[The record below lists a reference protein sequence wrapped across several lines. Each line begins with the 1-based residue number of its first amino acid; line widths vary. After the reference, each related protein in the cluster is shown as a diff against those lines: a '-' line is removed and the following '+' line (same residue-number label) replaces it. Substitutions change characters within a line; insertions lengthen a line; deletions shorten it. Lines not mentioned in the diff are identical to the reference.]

1 MDLRCVY
8 TDLDGTLL
16 GHGASLFTDHD
27 GNFSMMQARALE
39 ACSRAGVEVVI
50 MSGRRR
56 AQVHEDARIIGQS
69 SFIFEAGSAFE
80 IDRELTMMT
89 GDFELDPEL
98 NVVEQMSGRGVPELL
113 FEAFDGK
120 LEFHEPW
127 HTGREMSHL
136 FRGEVDTAQ
145 ANTLLEEKGHGDLR
159 LLDNGAINRTMA
171 GIEVAHCYHLVPR
184 EVSKARAVAAH
195 AQARGYARE
204 ETIAVGDSVEDLEVA
219 PSVGKFFVVANG
231 PERDP
236 GVKSAMAGFD
246 NVTVTEGR
254 SGDGFYEAVV
264 TSLMGR
270 A

>member
-1 MDLRCVY
+1 MSLRCVY

-27 GNFSMMQARALE
+27 GNFSMMQARGLE

-56 AQVHEDARIIGQS
+56 VQVHEDARIIGQT

-89 GDFELDPEL
+89 GDFELHADL
-98 NVVEQMSGRGVPELL
+98 NVVEQMSERGVPDLL
-113 FEAFDGK
+113 FETYPGRI
-120 LEFHEPW
+120 EFHEPW

-136 FRGEVDTAQ
+136 FRGEVDTVEVNQ
-145 ANTLLEEKGHGDLR
+145 MLEAAGHGDLR
-159 LLDNGAINRTMA
+159 LLDNGAINRPMP
-171 GIEVAHCYHLVPR
+171 GIDIAHAYHLVPKG
-184 EVSKARAVAAH
+184 VSKAAAVAAH
-195 AQARGYARE
+195 ARAQGYGTG

-219 PSVGKFFVVANG
+219 PSVGQFFVVANG

-236 GVKSAMAGFD
+236 GVKSAIAD
-246 NVTVTEGR
+246 YPNVTVTEGR

-264 TSLMGR
+264 KSLMG
-270 A
+270 

>member
-16 GHGASLFTDHD
+16 GHGASLFTDHE

-56 AQVHEDARIIGQS
+56 VQVHEDARIIGQT

-80 IDRELTMMT
+80 IDRDLTMMT
-89 GDFELDPEL
+89 GDFELDPGL
-98 NVVEQMSGRGVPELL
+98 NVVEQMSGRGVPEML
-113 FEAFDGK
+113 FDAYPGK

-127 HTGREMSHL
+127 HEGREMSHL
-136 FRGEVDTAQ
+136 FRGEVDTKD
-145 ANTLLEEKGHGDLR
+145 ANSLLEEAGHSDLR
-159 LLDNGAINRTMA
+159 LLDNGAIHRRMD
-171 GIEVAHCYHLVPR
+171 GIETAHCYHLVPR
-184 EVSKARAVAAH
+184 GVSKARAVAAH
-195 AQARGYARE
+195 AKARGYEKE

-236 GVKSAMAGFD
+236 GVKSAMADFD

-264 TSLMGR
+264 ATLMS
-270 A
+270 

>member
-16 GHGASLFTDHD
+16 GYGASLFTDHE

-56 AQVHEDARIIGQS
+56 VQVHEDARIIGQS

-80 IDRELTMMT
+80 VDRELTMMT

-98 NVVEQMSGRGVPELL
+98 NVVEQMSVRGVPELL

-127 HTGREMSHL
+127 HSGREMSHL
-136 FRGEVDTAQ
+136 FRGEVDTVE

-159 LLDNGAINRTMA
+159 LLDNGAINRTMP

-184 EVSKARAVAAH
+184 GVSKARAVAAH
-195 AQARGYARE
+195 AQARGYAKE

-264 TSLMGR
+264 TSLMS
-270 A
+270 

>member
-1 MDLRCVY
+1 MALRCVY

-16 GHGASLFTDHD
+16 GQGASLFTDHD

-56 AQVHEDARIIGQS
+56 VQVHEDARIIGQT

-89 GDFELDPEL
+89 GDFELDPDL
-98 NVVEQMSGRGVPELL
+98 NVVEQMSGRGVPDLL
-113 FEAFDGK
+113 FESYPGK

-127 HTGREMSHL
+127 HSGREMSHL
-136 FRGEVDTAQ
+136 FRGDVDTAEV
-145 ANTLLEEKGHGDLR
+145 NRLLEEKGHGDLR
-159 LLDNGAINRTMA
+159 LLDNGAINRAMP

-184 EVSKARAVAAH
+184 GVSKARAVAAH
-195 AQARGYARE
+195 AQARGYAKE

-219 PSVGKFFVVANG
+219 PAVGRFFVVANG

-236 GVKSAMAGFD
+236 GVKAAMAGFD

-264 TSLMGR
+264 STLMS
-270 A
+270 

>member
-1 MDLRCVY
+1 
-8 TDLDGTLL
+8 
-16 GHGASLFTDHD
+16 
-27 GNFSMMQARALE
+27 
-39 ACSRAGVEVVI
+39 
-50 MSGRRR
+50 
-56 AQVHEDARIIGQS
+56 
-69 SFIFEAGSAFE
+69 
-80 IDRELTMMT
+80 MMT
-89 GDFELDPEL
+89 GDFELHPEL
-98 NVVEQMSGRGVPELL
+98 NVVEQMSGRGVPEML
-113 FEAFDGK
+113 FEAYPGK

-136 FRGEVDTAQ
+136 FRGEVDTIEV
-145 ANTLLEEKGHGDLR
+145 NLLLEQEGHADLR
-159 LLDNGAINRTMA
+159 LLDNGAINRPMPL
-171 GIEVAHCYHLVPR
+171 IEIAHAYHLVPR
-184 EVSKARAVAAH
+184 GVSKARAVAAH
-195 AQARGYARE
+195 AKARGYATE

-219 PSVGKFFVVANG
+219 PSVGRFFIVANG